1 MTLLGLAVVVA
12 LILLN
17 GFFVAGEFAMLAANR
32 NQLEQLAA
40 DGNRRAERTREALKD
55 ISFHLSGA
63 QLGISI
69 ASLLLG
75 FLTEPT
81 IGRAIEPLVQATGV
95 PEQSSLAVSVA
106 LALGLAT
113 CAQMV
118 IGELV
123 PKNVAIVRPVR
134 LALVFVPPL
143 MVWDTLLRPVIH
155 LLNSAANLTVRAF
168 GVEPTNELAG
178 VRSLEELELLIR
190 SSRDE
195 GTLPEEEFGFL
206 RRSISFGNKVAAD
219 ALVPRTSIKAL
230 PSDATVGDLST
241 LAAETGFSRF
251 PVYGASL
258 DDIHGVAH
266 IKDTFAISIEERSST
281 PLAAILKDALIVPES
296 RELES
301 LLVEMQR
308 QRQQMAVVIDE
319 HGGTEGILTIEDVI
333 EEIVGDIEDE
343 HDSSPSAQVT
353 AAPEGVHV
361 VSGMLHPDEVRDAT
375 GFEIPEG
382 DYETLAGFLLT
393 LLDHLPEKGEHACYN
408 GWELKVVEMDRRRI
422 ARVLLVGPQGVKR
435 SGVSEGTARTP
446 GGGS

>member
-1 MTLLGLAVVVA
+1 MTLLGLAAVVA

-17 GFFVAGEFAMLAANR
+17 GFFVAGEFAMLAASRNR
-32 NQLEQLAA
+32 LEQLAGEG
-40 DGNRRAERTREALKD
+40 DRRAQRTREALRD

-63 QLGISI
+63 QLGISV

-75 FLTEPT
+75 FITEPT

-113 CAQMV
+113 AAQMV
-118 IGELV
+118 VGELV

-134 LALVFVPPL
+134 LALIFVPPL
-143 MVWDTLLRPVIH
+143 MLWNALFKPVIH

-195 GTLPEEEFGFL
+195 GSLPEEEFSFL
-206 RRSISFGNKVAAD
+206 RRSITFGNKVAAD
-219 ALVPRTSIKAL
+219 ALVPRTSVKAL
-230 PSDATVGDLST
+230 PGDATVGDLSA
-241 LAAETGFSRF
+241 LAADTGFSRF
-251 PVYGASL
+251 PVSGASL
-258 DDIHGVAH
+258 DDILGVAH
-266 IKDTFAISIEERSST
+266 IKDTYAIPIEGR
-281 PLAAILKDALIVPES
+281 AAAPVTAVLKDALIVPES

-308 QRQQMAVVIDE
+308 ERQQMAVVIDE

-343 HDSSPSAQVT
+343 HDPGPPSQLT
-353 AAPEGVHV
+353 APPEGVHV
-361 VSGMLHPDEVRDAT
+361 VSGMLHPDEVREAT
-375 GFEIPEG
+375 GFAIPEG
-382 DYETLAGFLLT
+382 DYDTLAGFLLT
-393 LLDHLPEKGEHACYN
+393 LLDHLPEKGEHAFYE
-408 GWELKVVEMDRRRI
+408 GWELKVIDMDRRRI
-422 ARVLLVGPQGVKR
+422 ARVLLVAPRGEQRG
-435 SGVSEGTARTP
+435 SGGRTDRAPSEP
-446 GGGS
+446 S

>member
-1 MTLLGLAVVVA
+1 VTLLGLAAVIT

-32 NQLEQLAA
+32 NRLEQLAGE
-40 DGNRRAERTREALKD
+40 GNRRAQRTREALRD

-69 ASLLLG
+69 VSLLLG
-75 FLTEPT
+75 FITEPA
-81 IGRAIEPLVQATGV
+81 IARVIEPLVQLTGV
-95 PEQSSLAVSVA
+95 PDQSALAVSVA
-106 LALGLAT
+106 LALALAT
-113 CAQMV
+113 GAQMV
-118 IGELV
+118 VGELV

-143 MVWDTLLRPVIH
+143 MLWNAILRPVIH
-155 LLNSAANLTVRAF
+155 ALNSAANLTVRAL
-168 GVEPTNELAG
+168 GVEPANELAG

-190 SSRDE
+190 SSREE
-195 GTLPEEEFGFL
+195 GILPEEEFSFL

-219 ALVPRTSIKAL
+219 ALIPRTSIKAL
-230 PSDATVGDLST
+230 PRDATVGDLSR

-251 PVYGASL
+251 PVYGESL
-258 DDIHGVAH
+258 DDILGVAH
-266 IKDTFAISIEERSST
+266 IKDTYTIPIEERDAA
-281 PLAAILKDALIVPES
+281 PLAGILREAPIVPES
-296 RELES
+296 RDLES

-308 QRQQMAVVIDE
+308 ERQQMAVVIDE

-343 HDSSPSAQVT
+343 HDPGPPSERSTTPQ
-353 AAPEGVHV
+353 GVHV
-361 VSGMLHPDEVRDAT
+361 VSGMLHPDEVREAT

-393 LLDHLPEKGEHACYN
+393 LLDHLPQKGEHAYYD
-408 GWELKVVEMDRRRI
+408 GWELKVVDMDLRRI
-422 ARVLLVGPQGVKR
+422 DRVLLVAPQHVQQDDEQHA
-435 SGVSEGTARTP
+435 SGRARGQP
-446 GGGS
+446 S